1 MKKILMTTL
10 TLVFLAAATP
20 ASATLTDN
28 GDGTVTDDVTG
39 LMWIQNDV
47 SPIQGKDDAC
57 VYCDNLVSAGYD
69 DWRAPTIEEL
79 QTIIDYQYDS
89 PAIDG
94 SVFDTT
100 TIGDNYWSS
109 TPLPGISGFAW
120 GIETSSGKVDSY
132 FYDYDYF
139 KANIRCV
146 RGVMVETTVVDN
158 GDGET
163 VTSSDGLVWSKQ
175 TSNASMNWQDAHAY
189 CSNLE
194 AGGMSDWFLPTMEE
208 LRTLVAFDK
217 VNPAADTALFEVP
230 SGDAY
235 YWTATEQ
242 AGYTENAWRIKFYN
256 GYTAPTDKISAGWV
270 RCAHE
275 APPENFCECPDCPVC
290 EPEIVEVEK
299 IVEVPTECPACPAC
313 EPEIVEVE
321 KIVEVPVEKIVY
333 VESPCSNEN
342 CDLTGLTYS
351 QLKAKRA
358 ELYQAIKKLKKCRM
372 AATHAMYKA
381 RKAERKARIAEK
393 KAEFLAK
400 LKAKKGKNK

>member
-1 MKKILMTTL
+1 
-10 TLVFLAAATP
+10 
-20 ASATLTDN
+20 
-28 GDGTVTDDVTG
+28 
-39 LMWIQNDV
+39 
-47 SPIQGKDDAC
+47 
-57 VYCDNLVSAGYD
+57 
-69 DWRAPTIEEL
+69 
-79 QTIIDYQYDS
+79 
-89 PAIDG
+89 
-94 SVFDTT
+94 
-100 TIGDNYWSS
+100 
-109 TPLPGISGFAW
+109 
-120 GIETSSGKVDSY
+120 
-132 FYDYDYF
+132 
-139 KANIRCV
+139 
-146 RGVMVETTVVDN
+146 
-158 GDGET
+158 
-163 VTSSDGLVWSKQ
+163 
-175 TSNASMNWQDAHAY
+175 MNWQDAHAS

-299 IVEVPTECPACPAC
+299 IVEVPTECPDCPVC

-333 VESPCSNEN
+333 VESPCSDEN
-342 CDLTGLTYS
+342 CELTD
-351 QLKAKRA
+351 
-358 ELYQAIKKLKKCRM
+358 
-372 AATHAMYKA
+372 
-381 RKAERKARIAEK
+381 
-393 KAEFLAK
+393 
-400 LKAKKGKNK
+400 